1 MEENGDSNRWEGVS
15 EESFK
20 EAAKEAVEHYER
32 DRGVPPPGEPV
43 TLKVIEMYVTVENP
57 LHDYRVVLG
66 PAG

>member
-1 MEENGDSNRWEGVS
+1 MKENGDTWTGTS

-20 EAAKEAVEHYER
+20 GAAKDAVERYER

-43 TLKVIEMYVTVENP
+43 TLKVVEMYVTVTNP

-66 PAG
+66 PSD